1 MPGKAKG
8 LNRAVQG
15 LSRSAQAPGQR
26 TLQFGIGGASTAS
39 TTPAVSPQASGSFGA
54 TTPSDA
60 STVQERR
67 PPAKRKSD
75 TSESRKSHAKA
86 PRHVPLLP
94 TVSDPDPQKEPDR
107 SCSPHRTRG
116 DQVESAP
123 DAEAP
128 PSGRL
133 SLRERLEAKRAAEEQ
148 DAAEASVP
156 DDASL
161 PQHHGC
167 LGGLSLDWRLAFKH
181 GAQPKV
187 SKANPGAP
195 HPSSDDES
203 SRPIASPCREPS
215 GASGTGWTSRVET
228 PPSQRH
234 HCEEFAT
241 PTPGGETSCKKMAD
255 PVRPEATG
263 AGLGVSGQSPARSVK
278 ELKAL
283 LALHGVEATGCV
295 EKAELD
301 DLWRRFDELR
311 NMPLDD
317 LRAMCV
323 AAGGEGRLS
332 HEAGADECA
341 RLFLVGMDG
350 NGLPTSSGGPQNGR
364 SPLPSNL
371 GSTPPGS
378 ARRISEG
385 SRELDSAEVSRVLSL
400 RKDRFSAQGSWG
412 LAVLGVQGRGDA
424 VAVQRAYR
432 ALVKKLHPD
441 KVGHA
446 PDVAR
451 AFEILQEAKQCCER
465 AMSQLHPPRPPRN
478 LTFITLCASAGRRR
492 MRLEWIPPEQSN
504 EAPVQKYVVAAVDPT
519 YGRAITIA
527 ILEPDYDEEL
537 RRFVP
542 VEELGSYLLV
552 EEDLK
557 KMPGLFQ
564 QAVATLQVASANESG
579 QSAWVTLRVPLR
591 EAATSSPANGAS
603 TSAAL
608 RSPGGAKSSPTQ
620 GAPKPREFDELLK
633 KRKGSELRPWLNKQ
647 TKLALSD
654 WLRWKSW
661 PSVGSKED
669 LVDRVAFVIEGR

>member
-8 LNRAVQG
+8 LT
-15 LSRSAQAPGQR
+15 RSAQAPGQR
-26 TLQFGIGGASTAS
+26 TLQFGSGAGLRAS
-39 TTPAVSPQASGSFGA
+39 TTPAVSPAWSSVA
-54 TTPSDA
+54 TPADA
-60 STVQERR
+60 STVRERR

-75 TSESRKSHAKA
+75 ISESCKSHAKA
-86 PRHVPLLP
+86 AKHVPLLP
-94 TVSDPDPQKEPDR
+94 TVSDPDPNEQADGG
-107 SCSPHRTRG
+107 SPERPRG
-116 DQVESAP
+116 DPAEPSP
-123 DAEAP
+123 DAGGP
-128 PSGRL
+128 RL

-148 DAAEASVP
+148 DAIEASVP
-156 DDASL
+156 
-161 PQHHGC
+161 QHHGS
-167 LGGLSLDWRLAFKH
+167 LGGISLDWRLAFKH
-181 GAQPKV
+181 NARNSEAKTVRPV
-187 SKANPGAP
+187 AP
-195 HPSSDDES
+195 APAAEPSPESPWPSSDDER
-203 SRPIASPCREPS
+203 SRPVASPCRQPS
-215 GASGTGWTSRVET
+215 AACGTGRSTHVET

-234 HCEEFAT
+234 LREEFAT
-241 PTPGGETSCKKMAD
+241 PTSGGEAGWRRKSE
-255 PVRPEATG
+255 PVPPEAAS
-263 AGLGVSGQSPARSVK
+263 AGPGVGGQSPARSVK

-283 LALHGVEATGCV
+283 LATHGVEATGCV

-301 DLWRRFDELR
+301 DLWRRFDDLR

-341 RLFLVGMDG
+341 RLVVSGLDA
-350 NGLPTSSGGPQNGR
+350 NGLPSSSVRAPSGR
-364 SPLPSNL
+364 SPLNSNQ

-400 RKDRFSAQGSWG
+400 RKDRFSTQGGWA

-424 VAVQRAYR
+424 AAVQRAYR

-451 AFEILQEAKQCCER
+451 AFEILQEAKQNCER
-465 AMSQLHPPRPPRN
+465 ALSQLHPPRPPRN
-478 LTFITLCASAGRRR
+478 LTSVTLCAAPGRRR
-492 MRLEWIPPEQSN
+492 MRLEWIPPEQSS

-527 ILEPDYDEEL
+527 ILEPDYDEAL

-542 VEELGSYLLV
+542 VEELSSYLLV

-591 EAATSSPANGAS
+591 EAAASSPANSAS
-603 TSAAL
+603 ASAAL
-608 RSPGGAKSSPTQ
+608 RSPCGAKSSPTQ
-620 GAPKPREFDELLK
+620 AAPKPKDFDELLK

-647 TKLALSD
+647 TKLVLSD